1 MQLRKWRVAAALAAL
16 LLAGAC
22 HNSGHNQNSTDM
34 RSLNAVADAEPLD
47 FLVAD
52 DVKVSALA
60 LGSASA
66 YSEFT
71 AGPRDVKV
79 RSSTVQSVL
88 AEKSITFGNGLNTTL
103 IAFGP
108 RAAVQLQLL
117 LDDTTAPSSG
127 RFKVRAMGLAP
138 NDAAVDLYLSSGD
151 ISSVAPTISGIPY
164 SAVTDYTEVTA
175 GGYQVIFT
183 TAGSKDIIFR
193 SPTQVLNE
201 GTKLTVAVIPATGG
215 QLVSATLMTPPGDD
229 SAVFIPN
236 PSARVKVVNA
246 VPGSPNLIFKNGG
259 STLFSS
265 VSFAGSSSYVL
276 TTAGARTLQV
286 EAATVPGTALAT
298 LTRALDPAKDYTLVA
313 LNPLNQVQLT
323 TFTDDNSVP
332 NPGAARVRF
341 ANLLVG
347 APSVDVLVNFASQTA
362 GIAYGTTSGYYQ
374 IAPGSVAAQTA
385 YTVTFAAPGGAT
397 AIVTVPQVE
406 IGAGSVYTFYLL
418 GTSGAPQAKLVRD
431 R

>member
-60 LGSASA
+60 LGSASP

-71 AGPRDVKV
+71 AGPRDVKI

-108 RAAVQLQLL
+108 RAATQLVLL

-127 RFKVRAMGLAP
+127 RFKVRGVGLAP
-138 NDAAVDLYLSSGD
+138 NDAAVDLYLAAGD
-151 ISSVAPTISGIPY
+151 ISSVAPTISGVPY
-164 SAVTDYTEVTA
+164 SGATDYTEVTA
-175 GGYQVIFT
+175 GSYQVIFT
-183 TAGSKDIIFR
+183 TPGTKDIIFR

-229 SAVFIPN
+229 SAGFIPQ
-236 PSARVKVVNA
+236 PPGPRKGGEGRPRSPPPQFKKRA
-246 VPGSPNLIFKNGG
+246 PPPFSGSDLWGSP
-259 STLFSS
+259 
-265 VSFAGSSSYVL
+265 
-276 TTAGARTLQV
+276 
-286 EAATVPGTALAT
+286 
-298 LTRALDPAKDYTLVA
+298 
-313 LNPLNQVQLT
+313 
-323 TFTDDNSVP
+323 
-332 NPGAARVRF
+332 
-341 ANLLVG
+341 
-347 APSVDVLVNFASQTA
+347 
-362 GIAYGTTSGYYQ
+362 SG
-374 IAPGSVAAQTA
+374 
-385 YTVTFAAPGGAT
+385 
-397 AIVTVPQVE
+397 
-406 IGAGSVYTFYLL
+406 
-418 GTSGAPQAKLVRD
+418 
-431 R
+431 

>member
-1 MQLRKWRVAAALAAL
+1 MQLRTWRVAGALAAL

-34 RSLNAVADAEPLD
+34 RALNAVADAEPLD

-52 DVKVSALA
+52 DVKASALA
-60 LGSASA
+60 LGAASP

-71 AGPRDVKV
+71 AGSRDVKV

-108 RAAVQLQLL
+108 RAAMQLQLL

-127 RFKVRAMGLAP
+127 RFKVRALGLAP
-138 NDAAVDLYLSSGD
+138 NVAALDLYMASGD
-151 ISSVAPTISGIPY
+151 ISSVAPTISSVPY
-164 SAVTDYTEVTA
+164 GGGTDYTEVTA
-175 GGYQVIFT
+175 GAYRIIFT
-183 TAGSKDIIFR
+183 TPGTKEIIFQ
-193 SPTQVLNE
+193 SPTQTLNE
-201 GTKLTVAVIPATGG
+201 GAKLTVAVMPASGG
-215 QLVSATLMTPPGDD
+215 QLVNATLLTPPGDD
-229 SAVFIPN
+229 SATFVPN
-236 PSARVKVVNA
+236 PSARVKAVNA
-246 VPGSPNLIFKNGG
+246 APGSPNLIFKSSG

-265 VSFAGSSSYVL
+265 VPFAGSSSYAL
-276 TTAGARTLQV
+276 TPAGARTLQI
-286 EAATVPGTALAT
+286 EAANVPGTALAT
-298 LTRALDPAKDYTLVA
+298 LARTLEPAKDYTVVA
-313 LNPLNQVQLT
+313 LNPLNQVQLVA
-323 TFTDDNSVP
+323 FADDNSAP
-332 NPGAARVRF
+332 NPGVARVRF
-341 ANLLVG
+341 ANALVG

-362 GIAYGTTSGYYQ
+362 GIAYGTTSSYYQ

-406 IGAGSVYTFYLL
+406 IDAGSVYTFYLL

>member
-1 MQLRKWRVAAALAAL
+1 MSLHTAVPHAGRLAF
-16 LLAGAC
+16 
-22 HNSGHNQNSTDM
+22 
-34 RSLNAVADAEPLD
+34 P
-47 FLVAD
+47 VAD

-193 SPTQVLNE
+193 STTPVLHE

-236 PSARVKVVNA
+236 PSARVKVGNA

-259 STLFSS
+259 PAPFSRA
-265 VSFAGSSSYVL
+265 SFAG
-276 TTAGARTLQV
+276 G
-286 EAATVPGTALAT
+286 PGYLLPTP
-298 LTRALDPAKDYTLVA
+298 RAPPPPVH
-313 LNPLNQVQLT
+313 
-323 TFTDDNSVP
+323 
-332 NPGAARVRF
+332 
-341 ANLLVG
+341 
-347 APSVDVLVNFASQTA
+347 
-362 GIAYGTTSGYYQ
+362 
-374 IAPGSVAAQTA
+374 
-385 YTVTFAAPGGAT
+385 AAP
-397 AIVTVPQVE
+397 
-406 IGAGSVYTFYLL
+406 
-418 GTSGAPQAKLVRD
+418 R
-431 R
+431 